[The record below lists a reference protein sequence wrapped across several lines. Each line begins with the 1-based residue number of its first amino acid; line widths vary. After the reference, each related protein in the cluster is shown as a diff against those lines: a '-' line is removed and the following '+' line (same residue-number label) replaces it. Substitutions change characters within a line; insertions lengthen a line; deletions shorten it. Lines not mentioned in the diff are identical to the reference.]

1 AEKTL
6 RAQFSIGIYH
16 ADTADVKLAGQ
27 VTAGRE
33 TRPGGEIAAFDLHPN
48 MPDQLTIDRLFA
60 IAIQG
65 NIQIDLVHGRLL
77 APSRL
82 WRIMPTGCC
91 YIIPYSTNLTFRVYP
106 RIPIQNLTFVRCQV
120 DI

>member
-1 AEKTL
+1 MTETDDARFATQPHHLADGAIGRGWGFFGMGRLIPVDWGRAVGGIPGNKGPAPCVRAEKTL

-65 NIQIDLVHGRLL
+65 N
-77 APSRL
+77 
-82 WRIMPTGCC
+82 
-91 YIIPYSTNLTFRVYP
+91 
-106 RIPIQNLTFVRCQV
+106 
-120 DI
+120 